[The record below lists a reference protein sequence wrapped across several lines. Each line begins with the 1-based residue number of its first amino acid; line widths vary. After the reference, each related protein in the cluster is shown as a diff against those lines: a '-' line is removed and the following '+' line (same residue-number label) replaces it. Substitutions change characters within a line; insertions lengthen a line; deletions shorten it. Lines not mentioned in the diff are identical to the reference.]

1 MKKLLVIVSVSLL
14 LAPLVTNNALGFV
27 LRDTAQQLTGA
38 ARNLADVAYDGF
50 SRRSRGNRADVE
62 ALYVVM
68 QFRASADLFLRM
80 VEDNRPTSELRDSL
94 SVLRSEL
101 NRMDQFAFGRN
112 ERRRMYDLVQNAEA
126 ELSGRPG
133 GGPGGSYGQYGQFP
147 TSGRMRWSGR
157 VDDEIVIM
165 IRGSRAS
172 VRTVIGDRVED
183 ENFSFDSALPRQEV
197 RMNLRKLEGRGSIDL
212 IEEPS
217 RRNDYSAVVRIRDKK
232 SGTDEYEFELRWE

>member
-1 MKKLLVIVSVSLL
+1 MKK
-14 LAPLVTNNALGFV
+14 PLVLIFVALLTTPLVSDQALAFV
-27 LRDTAQQLTGA
+27 VRDTAQQLTGV

-50 SRRSRGNRADVE
+50 ARRNRGNRADVE

-94 SVLRSEL
+94 AVLRNEL
-101 NRMDQFAFGRN
+101 TRMDLYAFGRN

-126 ELSGRPG
+126 ELTGRPG
-133 GGPGGSYGQYGQFP
+133 GTSGGSYGQYG
-147 TSGRMRWSGR
+147 TAGRMRWSGR

-165 IRGSRAS
+165 IQGSRAS
-172 VRTVIGDRVED
+172 VRTQTGDRVRD
-183 ENFSFDSALPRQEV
+183 ENFSFDSPLPRQEL
-197 RMNLRKLEGRGSIDL
+197 RLNLKKLEGRGSVEL

-217 RRNDYSAVVRIRDKK
+217 RRNDYSAVVRIRDKN